1 MVNDYLLHE
10 AQHLV
15 FRDQSGPSMIQKRSV
30 PRSLRPSSKGLS
42 GSTDLESRRE
52 KALRKYLSEGKD
64 KEKKKPKKDKKDRSD
79 RSSTKSTKSSSS
91 ISVGSDMSDFNP
103 VAGSPV
109 SYLLQELR
117 KIVPEGTAPK
127 TCQALKM
134 VGVFSEWT
142 SAQKAAYDKDAIA
155 AIRGRNIDLMRTW
168 VASGRTMQA
177 ANSFGESLLHMA
189 CRRGFLDVVQFLI
202 DECGH
207 DIWIRDDTGR
217 TPLHDACWTAEP
229 CPELVDYILAK
240 ECDMLLVSDKRG
252 HTPLD
257 YARKDHWE
265 FWIQHLKGKDLTT
278 LLPKRES
285 FYTTA
290 ESSVPIC
297 HNLVIVE
304 NLDMFMKEMK
314 FEDKAEV
321 KSRRRKST
329 HNAILE
335 EDGGR

>member
-1 MVNDYLLHE
+1 
-10 AQHLV
+10 
-15 FRDQSGPSMIQKRSV
+15 
-30 PRSLRPSSKGLS
+30 
-42 GSTDLESRRE
+42 
-52 KALRKYLSEGKD
+52 
-64 KEKKKPKKDKKDRSD
+64 
-79 RSSTKSTKSSSS
+79 
-91 ISVGSDMSDFNP
+91 MSDFNP